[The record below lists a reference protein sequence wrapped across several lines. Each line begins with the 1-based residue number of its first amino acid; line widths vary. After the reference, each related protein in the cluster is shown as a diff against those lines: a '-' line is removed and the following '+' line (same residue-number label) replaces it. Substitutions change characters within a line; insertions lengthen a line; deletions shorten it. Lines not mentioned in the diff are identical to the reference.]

1 MKTRVSLKY
10 FVSYCSLSAQ
20 IFNKNWIGMFI
31 EMLKSDSHLS
41 KKFGL
46 FASLKAL

>member
-1 MKTRVSLKY
+1 MKTRLSLKY

-20 IFNKNWIGMFI
+20 IFNKNLIRMLT
-31 EMLKSDSHLS
+31 EMLKSDSHLP

-46 FASLKAL
+46 FALLKAL